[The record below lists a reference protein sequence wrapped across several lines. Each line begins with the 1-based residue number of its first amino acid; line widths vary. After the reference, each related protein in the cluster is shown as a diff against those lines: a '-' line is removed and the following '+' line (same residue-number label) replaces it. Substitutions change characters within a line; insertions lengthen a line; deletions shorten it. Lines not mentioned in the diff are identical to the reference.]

1 MKEYLK
7 KNGIR
12 LGVILLAV
20 ILVVTVS
27 SQVLGGSAG
36 FLTNIIVAV
45 REPINKAAT
54 SAGSLLDGLYGYIF
68 EYERLQ
74 AELEATRNE
83 LAAAQEEVRAGQE
96 AVEENRRYEELLGFA
111 EDNSDYVMEQARITS
126 WSASNWASSF
136 MISKG
141 SNDGIELGD
150 AVITES
156 GALVGQVSEVAATSA
171 TVNTIIDVDTR
182 VGVLVG
188 TNGSAAMLV
197 GDYTLMTQGQAQV
210 TWLTEGAQLFLDDT
224 ILTSGSGDQI
234 PSGLVVGTVTSIQ
247 SEAAGQT
254 EYGII
259 TPAADLGSLVQV
271 FIITDFGNS
280 TSQNSGDTGNT
291 GSTGEQT
298 SPTPE
303 PTASATPAA
312 EG

>member
-141 SNDGIELGD
+141 SNDGIEVGD

-197 GDYTLMTQGQAQV
+197 GDYTLMTQGRAQV

-280 TSQNSGDTGNT
+280 ASQNTGDTGNT
-291 GSTGEQT
+291 GEQA

-303 PTASATPAA
+303 PTVSATPAV

>member
-36 FLTNIIVAV
+36 FLTNIILAV

-68 EYERLQ
+68 DYERLQ

-83 LAAAQEEVRAGQE
+83 LAEAQEQVRAGQE
-96 AVEENRRYEELLGFA
+96 ALEENRRYEELLGFA
-111 EDNSDYVMEQARITS
+111 EDNPSYVMEQARITS

-141 SNDGIELGD
+141 SNDGIEVGD

-156 GALVGQVSEVAATSA
+156 GALVGQVSEVAATSS

-197 GDYTLMTQGQAQV
+197 GEYTLMTKGQAQV

-280 TSQNSGDTGNT
+280 AAQNNTGDTGNT
-291 GSTGEQT
+291 GDQA
-298 SPTPE
+298 SPSPEVTPG
-303 PTASATPAA
+303 ATPAA

>member
-68 EYERLQ
+68 EYEQLQ

-111 EDNSDYVMEQARITS
+111 EDNPDYVMEQARITS

-141 SNDGIELGD
+141 SDDGIEVGD

-280 TSQNSGDTGNT
+280 ASQNSGDTGNT

>member
-68 EYERLQ
+68 EYEQLQ

-111 EDNSDYVMEQARITS
+111 EDNPDYVMEQARITS

-141 SNDGIELGD
+141 SDDGIEVGD

-156 GALVGQVSEVAATSA
+156 GALVGT
-171 TVNTIIDVDTR
+171 
-182 VGVLVG
+182 
-188 TNGSAAMLV
+188 
-197 GDYTLMTQGQAQV
+197 GQRGGGHVRDCQHHHRR
-210 TWLTEGAQLFLDDT
+210 
-224 ILTSGSGDQI
+224 
-234 PSGLVVGTVTSIQ
+234 
-247 SEAAGQT
+247 
-254 EYGII
+254 
-259 TPAADLGSLVQV
+259 
-271 FIITDFGNS
+271 
-280 TSQNSGDTGNT
+280 
-291 GSTGEQT
+291 
-298 SPTPE
+298 
-303 PTASATPAA
+303 
-312 EG
+312 